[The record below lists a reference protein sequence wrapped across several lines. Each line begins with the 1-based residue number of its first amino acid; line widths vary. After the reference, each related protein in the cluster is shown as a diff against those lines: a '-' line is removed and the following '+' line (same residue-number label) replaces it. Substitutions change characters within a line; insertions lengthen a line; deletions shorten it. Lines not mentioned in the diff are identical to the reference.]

1 MRAGSVRS
9 AASRGA
15 SARSGAVRGRSA
27 SSRIGS
33 GNGRAASTR
42 LGSGRS
48 TSTRLGAHGSTVPR
62 HARGASPKPRRATGG
77 NVRDSLAGAG
87 KVSLSPLSS
96 VGGAQGGKHSGASG
110 RPSVRGMES
119 PLDSQ
124 VNIPLPEGG
133 RFSLTRRQ
141 LLIGAGVVG
150 VAAAGIG
157 VASVVAGGNEEDVST
172 LEVSGDAVFTLD
184 DIPAENVLDGNGP
197 MQLEGEYQLPYGT
210 LVWATPQSTC
220 AACLLPTDS
229 ASPLTQVGL
238 LSLSDGTCTTV
249 LDGPASQENG
259 FDIYE
264 AACDD
269 SGVIWTEANCLT
281 GQWRVYQATHSGT
294 SIGSPVLVD
303 QGESEY
309 EIPSIA
315 VAGGK
320 AFWQVLPDA
329 NGTASAEDSLL
340 KAATFGQSDVAE
352 MWRSTGRMST
362 PPYSTGD
369 GIVITPRL
377 NTSGVYHQI
386 TLIDAASGQMMD
398 SLTLP
403 ASMKPLEAG
412 YVNGRFTFSFDGWYS
427 YGDGISQIGTYV
439 PVDEEGVNGG
449 QWFRFG
455 RTPTAAPAWAGPYL
469 IVKSTMSVA
478 GVDVASRTMFTI
490 ECPDGCDDYGEYLAV
505 TGTTDTLVTYIGM
518 PAEEGSDDEG
528 HTLVRVWRYSE
539 A

>member
-1 MRAGSVRS
+1 M
-9 AASRGA
+9 AS
-15 SARSGAVRGRSA
+15 
-27 SSRIGS
+27 
-33 GNGRAASTR
+33 
-42 LGSGRS
+42 
-48 TSTRLGAHGSTVPR
+48 
-62 HARGASPKPRRATGG
+62 
-77 NVRDSLAGAG
+77 AG

-96 VGGAQGGKHSGASG
+96 VGGAGDKASGVNG
-110 RPSVRGMES
+110 RPSIRDAAS
-119 PLDSQ
+119 TLDSQ
-124 VNIPLPEGG
+124 VSISLPEGG
-133 RFSLTRRQ
+133 HFSLTRRQ
-141 LLIGAGVVG
+141 LLIGAGVAGVAAVGVG
-150 VAAAGIG
+150 VASM
-157 VASVVAGGNEEDVST
+157 VGGGDDDDVTT
-172 LEVSGDAVFTLD
+172 LEVAEDAVFTLD
-184 DIPAENVLDGNGP
+184 DIPAENVLDDNGP
-197 MQLEGEYQLPYGT
+197 MQLEGEFKLPYGT
-210 LVWATPQSTC
+210 LVWATPGASR

-238 LSLSDGTCTTV
+238 LSLSDGTCETV
-249 LDGPASQENG
+249 LESPASEERG

-264 AACDD
+264 ACCDD

-281 GQWRVYQATHSGT
+281 GQWRVYQATHNGS
-294 SIGSPVLVD
+294 SLGSPVLVD
-303 QGESEY
+303 QGESAY

-315 VAGGK
+315 VASGR

-329 NGTASAEDSLL
+329 NGPASTEDSLL
-340 KAATFGQSDVAE
+340 KAASFGQSDVAE
-352 MWRSTGRMST
+352 IWRSTGRMST

-377 NTSGVYHQI
+377 SVSGVYHQL

-403 ASMKPLEAG
+403 GSMKPLEAG

-439 PVDEEGVNGG
+439 PVDENGANGG
-449 QWFRFG
+449 SWFRFG

-490 ECPDGCDDYGEYLAV
+490 ECPDGCDDFGEYLAV

-518 PAEEGSDDEG
+518 PAEEGSDGEG
-528 HTLVRVWRYSE
+528 HTLVRVWRYAE

>member
-1 MRAGSVRS
+1 M
-9 AASRGA
+9 
-15 SARSGAVRGRSA
+15 
-27 SSRIGS
+27 
-33 GNGRAASTR
+33 
-42 LGSGRS
+42 
-48 TSTRLGAHGSTVPR
+48 
-62 HARGASPKPRRATGG
+62 
-77 NVRDSLAGAG
+77 RDSLAGAG

-96 VGGAQGGKHSGASG
+96 VGGASGGKHSGASG

-157 VASVVAGGNEEDVST
+157 VASVVTGGDDEDVAT
-172 LEVSGDAVFTLD
+172 LEVSEDAVFTLD
-184 DIPAENVLDGNGP
+184 DIPTENVLDGNGP
-197 MQLEGEYQLPYGT
+197 MQLEGEYRLPYGT
-210 LVWATPQSTC
+210 LVWATPGASC

-238 LSLSDGTCTTV
+238 LSLSDGTCETV
-249 LDGPASQENG
+249 LEGPASQERG

-264 AACDD
+264 ACCDD
-269 SGVIWTEANCLT
+269 SGIIWTEANCLT
-281 GQWRVYQATHSGT
+281 GQWRVYQATHSG
-294 SIGSPVLVD
+294 SAIGSPVLVD
-303 QGESEY
+303 QGEIDY

-315 VAGGK
+315 VAGER

-329 NGTASAEDSLL
+329 NGDASAEDSLL
-340 KAATFGQSDVAE
+340 KAASFGQADVAE

-377 NTSGVYHQI
+377 DASGVYHQL

-403 ASMKPLEAG
+403 ASMKPLTAG
-412 YVNGRFTFSFDGWYS
+412 YVDGRFTFAFDGWYS
-427 YGDGISQIGTYV
+427 YGEGISQIGTYV
-439 PVDEEGVNGG
+439 PVDENGANGG

-455 RTPTAAPAWAGPYL
+455 RTPTAAPAWAGPFL
-469 IVKSTMSVA
+469 IVKSTRSVA
-478 GVDVASRTMFTI
+478 GVDVASRTMFTL
-490 ECPDGCDDYGEYLAV
+490 ECPDGCDDFGEYLAV

-518 PAEEGSDDEG
+518 PAEAGSDEEG
-528 HTLVRVWRYSE
+528 HTLVRVWRYVE